1 MVTGYLFLNA
11 GAHKLFFSAQHL
23 GELGGSLP
31 APLVAAAALVEL
43 VCGAALA
50 AGLLTR
56 WAAAPLALLML
67 ADIAVVHPPLK
78 AIAEDTGYEYALLRL
93 AACAALA
100 LLGPGKMALDNV
112 LASRR

>member
-1 MVTGYLFLNA
+1 MRANKTDPLRGWGTAVLRVVTGYLFLNA

-56 WAAAPLALLML
+56 
-67 ADIAVVHPPLK
+67 
-78 AIAEDTGYEYALLRL
+78 
-93 AACAALA
+93 
-100 LLGPGKMALDNV
+100 
-112 LASRR
+112 